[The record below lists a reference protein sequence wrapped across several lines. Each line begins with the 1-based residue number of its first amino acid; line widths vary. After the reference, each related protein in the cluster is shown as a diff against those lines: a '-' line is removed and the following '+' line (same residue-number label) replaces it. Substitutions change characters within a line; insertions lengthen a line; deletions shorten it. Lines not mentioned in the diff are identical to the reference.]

1 MFSWANWKFH
11 IGFDVRAGLVISL
24 ASIYDHEK
32 HKYRRVLYRGFISE
46 LFVPYQDPT
55 EEWYYKTFFDAGEF
69 GFGQSMVSLEP
80 LHDCPPHA
88 QFMDAYFAG
97 IDGSPHHLE
106 NAFCVFEQYGNI
118 LWRHTETGIP
128 NEREVRTEVSIMV
141 LAALWCP
148 QL

>member
-1 MFSWANWKFH
+1 MSH

-32 HKYRRVLYRGFISE
+32 HKYRRVLYRGFLSE
-46 LFVPYQDPT
+46 LFVLYQDST

-69 GFGQSMVSLEP
+69 DFDQSMVSLEP

-88 QFMDAYFAG
+88 QFMDVYFAG
-97 IDGSPHHLE
+97 IYGSPQHSE

-118 LWRHTETGIP
+118 LWRHTGTGFP
-128 NEREVRTEVSIMV
+128 NETLREVRTEVSIMV